1 MAKAEIIQNIKEIFK
16 PKKSGRISIYAQP
29 DPADDPEFIN
39 QVESDESNDL
49 DIIALSKD
57 DATGIFES
65 LSLVKLKE

>member
-16 PKKSGRISIYAQP
+16 PKKSGRISIYVQP

-39 QVESDESNDL
+39 QVESDETDL
-49 DIIALSKD
+49 IITALSKD

-65 LSLVKLKE
+65 LSLIKLKE